1 MVIMDAVEPSH
12 DVTMRASIVHF
23 LIEPVHI
30 LVIPEA
36 FRGPVGPNFAEYTNY
51 TV

>member
-36 FRGPVGPNFAEYTNY
+36 FRGPNFAENTNY